1 MTEKNKNLRY
11 PDYNDCIVNLAC
23 SIRKYFRL
31 KCMNSTLKDIDNL
44 LEVRQPKNV
53 VVILYDGM

>member
-1 MTEKNKNLRY
+1 MRKGKNLRY

-23 SIRKYFRL
+23 SIRKYFGL
-31 KCMNSTLKDIDNL
+31 KYTNNTLKDVDNL
-44 LEVRQPKNV
+44 LEIRQPKNV